1 MISTNFIIGT
11 GFIKC
16 IPITFSGRFVAEAIL
31 VIEIDEVLVARIQ
44 FSGANSSI
52 CLKIFNFKS
61 WFSVAASTIKSAFP
75 QASESAVKV
84 VMFPRVSAFCSSVRL
99 PFAIILSKLVV
110 MVLIPLS
117 NASCE
122 TSTKFTLKPV

>member
-11 GFIKC
+11 GFIKVHSDY
-16 IPITFSGRFVAEAIL
+16 FSGTLCSQAIL

-44 FSGANSSI
+44 FSGKFI
-52 CLKIFNFKS
+52 HLLENFQLQILVFCCS
-61 WFSVAASTIKSAFP
+61 FYIKSAFP
-75 QASESAVKV
+75 QASESCESSNIFKS
-84 VMFPRVSAFCSSVRL
+84 FCFCSSVRL

-117 NASCE
+117 KNAS
-122 TSTKFTLKPV
+122 SKHLPNLL